1 MSLTCNNV
9 LPGGA
14 CLMGKAFKSG
24 PCTYCGVA
32 GSTTA
37 DHVIARGFFPLD
49 LRANLPKVGACQ
61 ECNHK
66 KSKLEHALT
75 AVMPFGAQHERAKE
89 ALLAVERMLARN
101 KSLHRLIT
109 LGFRSVLRSINGSP
123 WVQETTVPF
132 DGGSQEPLGE
142 YIVKGLA
149 HHHWGLDLGVD
160 TYVRASFLTA
170 EGAAAF
176 DQFFAGNTHT
186 VVKIDLLFSKRM
198 SWVCPVKPSITT
210 DANMSSQL
218 CAIQAFITADSTAKC
233 STRDFSEKGLSAAG
247 CLRSVVLRRHIEF
260 RCLPIRSI
268 S

>member
-1 MSLTCNNV
+1 MSLNCNSV

-75 AVMPFGAQHERAKE
+75 AVMPFGAQHGRAKE

-109 LGFRSVLRSINGSP
+109 LGFRSVFRSINGSP

-132 DGGSQEPLGE
+132 DGGSLELLGE

-176 DQFFAGNTHT
+176 DQFFAGNTEGR
-186 VVKIDLLFSKRM
+186 VVNDLGEGVFRYEGIQSAKDVNVTLWKMSIYGAEIGGDPLLVGQRASLIYGVSVSKDTR
-198 SWVCPVKPSITT
+198 
-210 DANMSSQL
+210 AAEL
-218 CAIQAFITADSTAKC
+218 LSTIFG
-233 STRDFSEKGLSAAG
+233 DGELAA
-247 CLRSVVLRRHIEF
+247 RRCVSH
-260 RCLPIRSI
+260 
-268 S
+268 